1 MEPQKTDGTQ
11 PRTAWGDAYDTEG
24 PVPAGQAERKN
35 REGGPVQMVQGPVG
49 LMKGCGLHI
58 LKYDGAADH
67 REEGPSHPGPPF
79 MPQCPT
85 VGKKGDEPKSVSTG
99 NGKELAK
106 NTKQHLCKLW
116 GKP

>member
-1 MEPQKTDGTQ
+1 
-11 PRTAWGDAYDTEG
+11 
-24 PVPAGQAERKN
+24 
-35 REGGPVQMVQGPVG
+35 MVQGPVG

-85 VGKKGDEPKSVSTG
+85 VGKKG
-99 NGKELAK
+99 
-106 NTKQHLCKLW
+106 
-116 GKP
+116 

>member
-1 MEPQKTDGTQ
+1 
-11 PRTAWGDAYDTEG
+11 
-24 PVPAGQAERKN
+24 
-35 REGGPVQMVQGPVG
+35 MVQGPVG
-49 LMKGCGLHI
+49 LMKGCGFHI

-67 REEGPSHPGPPF
+67 REESPSHPGPPF

-106 NTKQHLCKLW
+106 NTKQYLCKLW